1 MLILNATG
9 PKGEELAMAGGQ
21 ADRDRRSDTTPEF
34 DSATFD
40 SDAYD
45 EAELQGIVFDALGGI
60 DSDWRSHLELADSGA
75 SAAVNCRQNRVS

>member
-1 MLILNATG
+1 MGLLILNATG
-9 PKGEELAMAGGQ
+9 PKGEELALAAGKLTEIPVGYD
-21 ADRDRRSDTTPEF
+21 AEF

-60 DSDWRSHLELADSGA
+60 DPDWRSHLELAE
-75 SAAVNCRQNRVS
+75 